1 MGATPF
7 QALLGQLEI
16 MNDNRA
22 YNPSSGG
29 NMDMMFSQDGS
40 IDAADVWAN
49 ALPWDSSSNAYTQAT
64 NTEAPSPHPTT
75 EDSFHQSH
83 HDHYF
88 GSGHSSRSTIIYEEK
103 CDSPECHV
111 QECHEPDCAED
122 LVECTDPY
130 CLPIDACPDPDVC
143 HSGST
148 KCAGSLEMDIVSA
161 AASLAAMKPPT
172 MSNGQFYNGPQ
183 NYDFCATI
191 ANGYTSATHPPH
203 FGACMFTN
211 AYMPS
216 YNNGGM
222 MGAAQDSGMCQYI
235 NNNSNFCQ
243 SHETYHNM
251 GPPSFQNSTLQ
262 YAMSLRDLSSRSSS
276 SQDPFAF
283 STEPTPSS
291 ASTYSSPHP
300 PSDVALL
307 TPASQPDPNFPVP
320 VCQWHDTPTSTPCS
334 KTFATKAAL
343 QSHIQSVHTAPLS
356 KSLGFV
362 CRWSGCS
369 RLSLPADRAGFA
381 QRSKLDRH
389 MQSHTGHKACK
400 CPECHHEFSTSQTLE
415 SHMRT
420 HTGDKPF
427 KCKEPG
433 CDYEAAQASQLTMHT
448 RTKHT
453 REKPLLCDFPG
464 CGRRFA
470 ESSNLSKH
478 KKIHEP
484 EEECR
489 CGVCGKSFRRRDQLR
504 RHLKIHVRK
513 DGLSEVGARKALG
526 GKRGEEMSE
535 TGSQL
540 LSPSPSVPPGGAG
553 MEMEFNEEARMGMD
567 MEIDGGSMMA
577 SQQSMTAQ
585 SNWAMT

>member
-1 MGATPF
+1 
-7 QALLGQLEI
+7 

-22 YNPSSGG
+22 YNSSSGG

-64 NTEAPSPHPTT
+64 NTAAPSPHPTT
-75 EDSFHQSH
+75 EQ

-88 GSGHSSRSTIIYEEK
+88 SGHSSRSTIIYEEK
-103 CDSPECHV
+103 CESPECHV

-130 CLPIDACPDPDVC
+130 CLPIDACPDPDIC

-161 AASLAAMKPPT
+161 AASLAAMKPPP
-172 MSNGQFYNGPQ
+172 MSSGQFYNGGQ
-183 NYDFCATI
+183 NYDFCAAL

-291 ASTYSSPHP
+291 ASTY
-300 PSDVALL
+300 
-307 TPASQPDPNFPVP
+307 
-320 VCQWHDTPTSTPCS
+320 S

-526 GKRGEEMSE
+526 GKRGDEVSE

-540 LSPSPSVPPGGAG
+540 LSPSPSVPPGAGA
-553 MEMEFNEEARMGMD
+553 EMEFNEEEKQMAMGMD
-567 MEIDGGSMMA
+567 MDLDGGSMMA
-577 SQQSMTAQ
+577 SQQSLNAQ

>member
-320 VCQWHDTPTSTPCS
+320 VCQWHATPNLH
-334 KTFATKAAL
+334 ALLQNLRHEGDAAIAHPICAHRSPL
-343 QSHIQSVHTAPLS
+343 QISWL
-356 KSLGFV
+356 
-362 CRWSGCS
+362 R
-369 RLSLPADRAGFA
+369 FA